1 MMKSK
6 AVVVLMLFVVLFPYD
21 LVAQQDHLYMPREIR
36 RAYEKGTRSADGTPG
51 KKYFQNRT
59 DYTIS
64 VNFNPYTR
72 LLQGSETIRFTNNSP
87 DTLKRLVIRL
97 NPNLLKKGAVRS
109 VSIDPADVTDG
120 VEITSLIIGRDAVDL
135 ENNPPFLSGKN
146 MIVRLPKAL
155 VPSSVTEFRIDWNYI
170 FQANSNI
177 REGRYHETTYFIA
190 YWFPRIA
197 VYDDIYGWD
206 RHNYNGEQEF
216 YHEYGDY
223 EVNITVPRNFYVWS
237 SGILQN
243 PGEVLPEDEFERFEA
258 SKSSDRVIPV
268 LDKND
273 RKQQRGEQTKDKLSW
288 RFMAEDLPDFA
299 FALSDTYLWDA
310 SSVEVNG
317 KRIHIQAV
325 YHPEAKDFEEVV
337 EISREVVSLLSDSV
351 MHVDFPYP
359 QMIVFNGHYGME
371 FPMMANDGEGKD
383 RNETLFVTSHEI
395 AHTYFPFLV
404 GVNEQRYAWMDEGLI
419 TYLPKS
425 IEDRLSH
432 DKNRRE
438 FSSNIRSY
446 SYYAGS
452 RFDVPLMVP
461 SDQLT
466 GLSYMFASYSRS
478 AVAFYVLEGI
488 LGKAMFTSCLQS
500 FIIRWKGKH
509 PTPYDFFYT
518 VADVSGQSLN
528 WFWEPWFF
536 EFGYPDLQIDSATQD
551 DNKIQV
557 EVRKKGSLPVP
568 VSLILT
574 FESGRTVQ
582 LDESAG
588 IWADGREKLSIFHET
603 KQKLTKV
610 EVDISRVPDSDRS
623 NNIFLVKD

>member
-1 MMKSK
+1 MMKYK
-6 AVVVLMLFVVLFPYD
+6 TILVLMLFLVLSP
-21 LVAQQDHLYMPREIR
+21 LVLVSQPGELFIPREIKV
-36 RAYEKGTRSADGTPG
+36 AYEKGTRSSDGTPG
-51 KKYFQNRT
+51 EKYFQNRT

-64 VNFNPYTR
+64 VNFDPYTR
-72 LLQGSETIRFTNNSP
+72 LLRGRESIRFTNNSP
-87 DTLKRLVIRL
+87 DTLKRVIIRL
-97 NPNLLKKGAVRS
+97 NPDLLKKGAVRY
-109 VSIDPADVTDG
+109 VSIDPSDVTDG
-120 VEITSLIIGRDAVDL
+120 VAITRLIIGGDSIDMV
-135 ENNPPFLSGKN
+135 NNPPFLSGKN
-146 MIVRLPKAL
+146 MIIRLPKVI
-155 VPSSVTEFRIDWNYI
+155 VPGSRTEFHIDWNYI

-223 EVNITVPRNFYVWS
+223 EVSISVPRDFYVWS

-243 PGEVLPEDEFERFEA
+243 PEEVMPEEKYELFEA
-258 SKSSDRVIPV
+258 SKSSDRVISIV
-268 LDKND
+268 DKND
-273 RKQQRGEQTKDKLSW
+273 RKKQQEQQSKDELTW
-288 RFMAEDLPDFA
+288 RFKAEYLPDFA

-310 SSVEVNG
+310 ASVEING
-317 KRIHIQAV
+317 KRTHVQAV

-337 EISREVVSLLSDSV
+337 EISREVISLLSDSV

-395 AHTYFPFLV
+395 AHSYFPFLV
-404 GVNEQRYAWMDEGLI
+404 GINEQRYAWMDEGLI
-419 TYLPKS
+419 TYLPKT
-425 IEDRLSH
+425 IEDRLSN
-432 DKNRRE
+432 DKDRRK
-438 FSSNIRSY
+438 FSSNIRNY
-446 SYYAGS
+446 AYYAGS
-452 RFDVPLMVP
+452 QYDVPPMVS
-461 SDQLT
+461 SDQLS
-466 GLSYMFASYSRS
+466 GVPYMFASYARS

-488 LGKAMFTSCLQS
+488 LGEELFASCLQS
-500 FIIRWKGKH
+500 FIKRWKGKH

-518 VADVSGQSLN
+518 FEDVSGKPLD
-528 WFWEPWFF
+528 WFWKPWFF
-536 EFGYPDLQIDSATQD
+536 EFAYPDLQIESVVQGEDEV
-551 DNKIQV
+551 KI
-557 EVRKKGSLPVP
+557 EIRKNGSLPVP

-574 FESGRTVQ
+574 FESGRSVQ
-582 LDESAG
+582 LDESAE
-588 IWADGREKLSIFHET
+588 IWSDGKQKFTIQYET

-623 NNIFLVKD
+623 NNIFLLKD